1 MAAPNPAYSEKKQD
15 NIPLNIAITGE
26 SGSGKSSF
34 VNSFRGVSDD
44 DEGAAPTGVKQT
56 TSEVTPYPH
65 PNYSNVTLWD
75 LPGIGTTK
83 FPAKKYLKL
92 VGFEKFDFF
101 IIISNTR
108 FTEND
113 VKLAQE
119 TQKMKKKF
127 YFVRSKIDNDI
138 NAERRKRDFSAER
151 TLTEIRDDCVHSECL
166 QGIESPRVFLVSS
179 FKQHWCDFS
188 LLQETLERELPMK
201 KRDAL
206 LFVMLNINPEITR
219 KKKKAFQSKLKYWA
233 TLSAAGAA
241 VPVPGLS
248 ANVDAAV
255 LVGAVKHYVHAFGLD
270 IPSLKRLSVSTGV
283 PYTDLCAVIT
293 SPLAAA
299 EITTELLLKVMTQ
312 LVGVVKLIAAE
323 EVSRLTLTAGIP
335 AAMGLSFTITYTILN
350 AIISSLMM
358 LTGPEAGM
366 QI

>member
-1 MAAPNPAYSEKKQD
+1 MILFYKSNHVNMFLYHTGLQD
-15 NIPLNIAITGE
+15 
-26 SGSGKSSF
+26 
-34 VNSFRGVSDD
+34 
-44 DEGAAPTGVKQT
+44 
-56 TSEVTPYPH
+56 
-65 PNYSNVTLWD
+65 
-75 LPGIGTTK
+75 
-83 FPAKKYLKL
+83 
-92 VGFEKFDFF
+92 
-101 IIISNTR
+101 
-108 FTEND
+108 
-113 VKLAQE
+113 
-119 TQKMKKKF
+119 
-127 YFVRSKIDNDI
+127 
-138 NAERRKRDFSAER
+138 
-151 TLTEIRDDCVHSECL
+151 
-166 QGIESPRVFLVSS
+166 IESPQVFLVSS

-335 AAMGLSFTITYTILN
+335 AAMGLFHHNLHNSECYHKS
-350 AIISSLMM
+350 AR
-358 LTGPEAGM
+358 
-366 QI
+366 